1 MSYPFFL
8 AVIGFFML
16 ALAGLPL
23 ALRRLPLSL
32 PVVLVALGIVLALL
46 PLPGE
51 PPDPRE
57 FPLAVER
64 ITEFL
69 VIVSLM
75 GAGLKL
81 DTPVGLRRWA
91 DTWRLI
97 GIAMPL
103 SILGFAL
110 LGWGV
115 LGLSAASAIL
125 LAASLAPTDPVLA
138 ADVQVGAPGEGEED
152 RVRFALTSE
161 AGLNDSAA
169 FPFVFLAIAVAA
181 HGPAPGV
188 WTLEWFTV
196 YVLWRV
202 AAGVA
207 AGWLVGRLA
216 AVLLF
221 GLPKRLQLASA
232 GDGFVAVGVTLLA
245 YGVTELAYG
254 YGFLAVF
261 VAGVTIRSR
270 ERGHDYHGQLHDFA
284 EEVERLTMAVLL
296 VLFGAGLVSGL
307 VDPVAPA
314 VLIFAVI
321 AIVVVR
327 PVATLASLAGSGA
340 PTRERL
346 AVSFFGIRGVGS
358 VYYLAYGLNH
368 GEFLVREEATL
379 WAATA
384 VVIALSI
391 LVHGTTATPIMSRF
405 GKRAAE
411 EDEGGAGG
419 EGRAAARAGAPADG
433 QAGRSL

>member
-1 MSYPFFL
+1 VGYAFFL

-32 PVVLVALGIVLALL
+32 PVVLVALGAILALL

-57 FPLAVER
+57 FPGAVER
-64 ITEFL
+64 LTEFV

-75 GAGLKL
+75 GAGLKI
-81 DTPVGLRRWA
+81 DTPLGLRRWA

-115 LGLSAASAIL
+115 LGLSAASALL
-125 LAASLAPTDPVLA
+125 LAAALAPTDPVLA

-169 FPFVFLAIAVAA
+169 FPFVHLAIAVAA
-181 HGPAPGV
+181 HGLVPGV
-188 WTLEWFTV
+188 WTLEWLTV
-196 YVLWRV
+196 AVLWKI

-216 AVLLF
+216 SMLLF
-221 GLPKRLQLASA
+221 GLPKRVQLASA
-232 GDGFVAVGVTLLA
+232 GDGFVAVGVTLFA
-245 YGVTELAYG
+245 YGITELAHG

-261 VAGVTIRSR
+261 VAGLTIRAR

-284 EEVERLTMAVLL
+284 EEVERLAMAVLL

-307 VDPVAPA
+307 VDPLSPA
-314 VLIFAVI
+314 VLLFAVL
-321 AIVVVR
+321 AIVLVR
-327 PVATLASLAGSGA
+327 PLAALASLAGANA
-340 PTRERL
+340 PAGERL
-346 AVSFFGIRGVGS
+346 AVAFFGIRGVGS

-368 GEFLVREEATL
+368 GEFLVREEGTL
-379 WAATA
+379 WAAAA

-405 GKRAAE
+405 GK
-411 EDEGGAGG
+411 GAGEEPEG
-419 EGRAAARAGAPADG
+419 EAGPGSQAAP
-433 QAGRSL
+433 RSL